1 MNWFQQN
8 RFLGTFLAALAFAT
22 LLSGYFLLHEKS
34 AANEQQERLDATIN
48 ELNRLR
54 GERSVPERRKSAQD

>member
-8 RFLGTFLAALAFAT
+8 RFLGTFLAALLLAT
-22 LLSGYFLLHEKS
+22 LLSGYFLLHEKGV
-34 AANEQQERLDATIN
+34 AAEQQERLDATVS

-54 GERSVPERRKSAQD
+54 